1 MTSSLDGE
9 MTGMGVKELLAF
21 HSLFPV
27 DKVLF
32 EQLTPIT
39 WGVGPAVDGGGFYFP
54 KPDVYQITNPIGK
67 KAFIT
72 MMWSID
78 GINYYPNKPILY
90 QPGNPIPAGEV
101 GATVGCSIDDDYI
114 TFYSTHYIGA
124 GVTYH
129 VKYVL
134 DSIE

>member
-9 MTGMGVKELLAF
+9 MTDMGVKELLAF

-39 WGVGPAVDGGGFYFP
+39 WGVGPATYDFGIYLP
-54 KPDVYQITNPIGK
+54 KPDVYQISNPIGK
-67 KAFIT
+67 KALIT
-72 MMWSID
+72 MVWSID
-78 GINYYPNKPILY
+78 GVNYYPCKPILY
-90 QPGNPIPAGEV
+90 NPGNPIPAGEV
-101 GATVGCSIDDDYI
+101 GATVGCSIDANYI
-114 TFYSTHYIGA
+114 TFYSTHYLGSS
-124 GVTYH
+124 VTYY